1 MPAPT
6 FMAIVPKD
14 LDSRVRKAVA
24 FYWRT
29 LENQSKKQR
38 KKGAKAV
45 DRGGRA
51 GATGGKQ
58 MDGFASLI
66 REILIENK
74 LNDTSVHLHKKLELP
89 GFFRATKKWDLVV
102 VQDSKLIVAME
113 LKSHT
118 APSFGKNLNNR
129 AEESVGTAQDFR
141 TAFREGAFH
150 VGEKPWIGTLML
162 LEDCPDI
169 KKNRGV
175 KQPHF
180 NVFPEFKDASYA
192 KRYELLFRKLVR
204 EELYT
209 RAALLLST
217 KSEGV
222 RGDFNEP
229 ATDLGV
235 REFFIS
241 LAGHIA
247 TFRASQS

>member
-1 MPAPT
+1 
-6 FMAIVPKD
+6 MAIVPKD

-24 FYWRT
+24 FYWQT
-29 LENQSKKQR
+29 LEKQSKKQR

-58 MDGFASLI
+58 MDGFAQLI

-74 LNDTSVHLHKKLELP
+74 LDDASIHLHKRLELP

-102 VQDSKLIVAME
+102 VQDSKLIAAME

-118 APSFGKNLNNR
+118 APSFGKNINNR

-150 VGEKPWIGTLML
+150 VGAKPWVGTLML
-162 LEDCPDI
+162 LENCPDI
-169 KKNRGV
+169 NKARGV
-175 KQPHF
+175 KEPHF
-180 NVFPEFKDASYA
+180 RVFADFKGTSYA

-217 KSEGV
+217 KSESV
-222 RGDFNEP
+222 RGEFSEP
-229 ATDLGV
+229 ADDLRV
-235 REFFIS
+235 RDFFIS
-241 LAGHIA
+241 LAGHIG